1 MRFVTRA
8 PRSVFVVIVAALV
21 VWATTLSPRLPVLR
35 VADDAVVL
43 AQAGAQPPADAGRP
57 LKVLFLGQDQTT
69 HSAAGLYQAI
79 GAPLARHGIQLTAVL
94 SPAALTA
101 DRVKYYDAILIYGNH
116 AALTPDQEKVLADF
130 VEGGKGIVAL
140 HSATEMFSGSARY
153 TAMIGAAL
161 GAAVWRG
168 DWQRVHR
175 RDRPDVTRGRAGR
188 EAVRDLGRNRRP
200 SRSRTR
206 PIARC

>member
-1 MRFVTRA
+1 MKQAAGLIRSMDAWSHGACAKITGHGTGSTNTLTYPEINLRKAQLMRFVTRA

-43 AQAGAQPPADAGRP
+43 AQAGAQPAADAGRP

-94 SPAALTA
+94 AGARSPPTASSTTTRSSSTAITRRSHLIRRRSSPSSWKAARA
-101 DRVKYYDAILIYGNH
+101 SSRCIRRRKCSRVRR
-116 AALTPDQEKVLADF
+116 
-130 VEGGKGIVAL
+130 
-140 HSATEMFSGSARY
+140 AT
-153 TAMIGAAL
+153 
-161 GAAVWRG
+161 
-168 DWQRVHR
+168 HR
-175 RDRPDVTRGRAGR
+175 
-188 EAVRDLGRNRRP
+188 
-200 SRSRTR
+200 
-206 PIARC
+206 